1 MKKRILSTLMAL
13 CIAGS
18 TGSALMNMS
27 MPVEAANNNV
37 IYIPKNYYLNVPTKE
52 QIIEKYNELL
62 FDVGQNISYE
72 RDYSFKNPFVPGEI
86 GKSDKLNALNILNFC
101 RYIVGLPD
109 DIKLND
115 EYSWDAQAVA
125 YLNAFNGNTAYYNEQ
140 KDNFPNM
147 LYQTAEVARQKV
159 VIGSDCDNIADAVLS
174 CWTRDLYDKN
184 IQGAGYKFM
193 ALSTQ
198 MQEIGFGQVDNQY
211 AVYTYDRSRKDHFA
225 DDYVMW
231 PAEDMPY
238 ELFKNGAFAL
248 QLGDGYGRPKV
259 EGVTVDIKSEKTGE
273 HWHFTGANVPENC
286 HMSVH
291 QDSYDEC
298 PCLIFGV
305 NSKFACD
312 DKVMVKI
319 TGLSKNGRSV
329 TVNRTV
335 NFFSLSNVTL
345 NAESVTL
352 GAGEEYQ
359 LEYDIFTA
367 DTRNNNS
374 IAYISDN
381 EEVAVVSEDG
391 LVTALKAGTANIMAQ
406 LPNGAYAECKFTVKK
421 PPETVEFTKSITSL
435 FTGETANISSLVK
448 TSKGSASLYNTYTSD
463 NKKVCTVDDEGNITG
478 VGAGVT
484 MVNVT
489 TYNGVSA
496 KIQVFVSKL
505 SDIENRSKISA
516 KEILL
521 DDSVTVSAKAAGGAG
536 SFTYEV
542 AYKKLGDENWT
553 TAQKYSK
560 NTSVSITPKV
570 ATDYEVKVSAKD
582 RLGNV
587 NEQTFALSVKLP
599 FANITTVKES
609 IAFGESLVINASGQ
623 GGTGEYQ
630 YAVQYKKASSSAWTT
645 VQNFSENSEIKL
657 TPKAMTEYDIC
668 VKVKDSDGTVDKKF
682 YKLAVMESL
691 SNISEMSA
699 EEIKFG
705 ESVTTYN
712 KAVGGTA
719 PYAYAVYYKKAGT
732 TKWTTVQNFKD
743 STETVINPKA
753 VVKYNV
759 CVKVKDDSGNI
770 AKKYMVLNVIK

>member
-1 MKKRILSTLMAL
+1 M
-13 CIAGS
+13 
-18 TGSALMNMS
+18 
-27 MPVEAANNNV
+27 
-37 IYIPKNYYLNVPTKE
+37 
-52 QIIEKYNELL
+52 
-62 FDVGQNISYE
+62 
-72 RDYSFKNPFVPGEI
+72 
-86 GKSDKLNALNILNFC
+86 
-101 RYIVGLPD
+101 
-109 DIKLND
+109 
-115 EYSWDAQAVA
+115 
-125 YLNAFNGNTAYYNEQ
+125 
-140 KDNFPNM
+140 
-147 LYQTAEVARQKV
+147 
-159 VIGSDCDNIADAVLS
+159 
-174 CWTRDLYDKN
+174 
-184 IQGAGYKFM
+184 
-193 ALSTQ
+193 
-198 MQEIGFGQVDNQY
+198 
-211 AVYTYDRSRKDHFA
+211 
-225 DDYVMW
+225 
-231 PAEDMPY
+231 
-238 ELFKNGAFAL
+238 
-248 QLGDGYGRPKV
+248 
-259 EGVTVDIKSEKTGE
+259 
-273 HWHFTGANVPENC
+273 
-286 HMSVH
+286 
-291 QDSYDEC
+291 
-298 PCLIFGV
+298 
-305 NSKFACD
+305 
-312 DKVMVKI
+312 
-319 TGLSKNGRSV
+319 
-329 TVNRTV
+329 NRTV

-682 YKLAVMESL
+682 YKLAVTESL

-719 PYAYAVYYKKAGT
+719 PYTYAVYYKKAGT